1 MKGLTADTL
10 VDIQVTADK
19 YRVSEVKRSN
29 IKVARSR
36 NLKQPKRDKSSRI
49 NLNGVVTLPNLTN
62 IHSFIVSITY
72 CDIVS
77 MYLSKWNRIE
87 NMAHFTAIQ

>member
-1 MKGLTADTL
+1 VKGLTADTL

-36 NLKQPKRDKSSRI
+36 NLKQPKRDKSESSRI
-49 NLNGVVTLPNLTN
+49 NLKHGN